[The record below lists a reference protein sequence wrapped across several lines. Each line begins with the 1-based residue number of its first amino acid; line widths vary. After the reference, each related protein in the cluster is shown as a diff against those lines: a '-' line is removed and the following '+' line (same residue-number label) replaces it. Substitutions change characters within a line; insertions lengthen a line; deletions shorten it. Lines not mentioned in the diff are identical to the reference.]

1 MGISCRKNYR
11 DRLIKCF
18 CLSCAL
24 VILLMTLSIGV
35 LLFKNAFHFFYIISI
50 WNFISGTH
58 WSPTTGGGAFGILPL
73 LSGTFL
79 ITSLAML
86 ITVPFGFLSAVYLSY
101 YAPTRQR
108 HFLRSFLEVLSGI
121 PTVVYGFFSII
132 VVSPLLQSLG
142 KAFGL
147 TLGSET
153 ALGAGLVMG
162 MMIMPYMSA
171 LSEEA
176 LQNIPSY
183 LKEASLAMGATETET
198 IINVIL
204 PVALRGLMGAFL
216 LSVSRAI
223 GETMLVVMALG
234 LSSKLTFNPLDTVTT
249 VTIHIVSLL
258 TGDQSFES
266 AGPLS
271 AFALGSTLF
280 LITFG
285 LNIVAFRFVK
295 RSYA

>member
-1 MGISCRKNYR
+1 
-11 DRLIKCF
+11 
-18 CLSCAL
+18 
-24 VILLMTLSIGV
+24 
-35 LLFKNAFHFFYIISI
+35 
-50 WNFISGTH
+50 
-58 WSPTTGGGAFGILPL
+58 
-73 LSGTFL
+73 
-79 ITSLAML
+79 
-86 ITVPFGFLSAVYLSY
+86 
-101 YAPTRQR
+101 
-108 HFLRSFLEVLSGI
+108 
-121 PTVVYGFFSII
+121 
-132 VVSPLLQSLG
+132 
-142 KAFGL
+142 
-147 TLGSET
+147 
-153 ALGAGLVMG
+153 
-162 MMIMPYMSA
+162 
-171 LSEEA
+171 
-176 LQNIPSY
+176 
-183 LKEASLAMGATETET
+183 MGATETET

-271 AFALGSTLF
+271 AFALGLTLF
-280 LITFG
+280 LITLG